1 MVGLTWS
8 GRIQYNDSAK
18 SVNMLRRIAVGKCVD
33 QAGVLCREVDVQAD
47 ERIRQGHNGGK
58 KMR

>member
-1 MVGLTWS
+1 ME
-8 GRIQYNDSAK
+8 RENKYNDSAK
-18 SVNMLRRIAVGKCVD
+18 SVNMLRRIAVGKGVD
-33 QAGVLCREVDVQAD
+33 QAWVLCREVDVQAD